1 MKNLNNMKLI
11 NRIVISAVA
20 VAAVLTSS
28 CCSPKV
34 ADSQF
39 FDRDSAPAIPCYI
52 TEDTSVVILRDYF
65 PRLERV
71 EALAMFSEPGF
82 RYEHKRGTLDTLKVI
97 REEGAPRIA
106 MLQVVTEGGQRGY
119 VVLKQQNESNE
130 DLPAIATTAFDSDL
144 KGFSFASEGEDVQYV
159 VLWQNTVLGEEFVS
173 EQEGGI
179 HVSVPANAAA
189 YDRSYIRVYSYNE
202 HGTGNDLLVPIANG
216 KIIVDTEDLVR
227 QDRQTWMMYQI
238 LIDRFYNGNT
248 ANDWRFN
255 SPDVLPKA
263 DYYGGDLAGV
273 DAKLLDGYFDELGI
287 NTIWLSPITQNP
299 YTAWGLNKDPYTKF
313 SGYHGYWP
321 VYMTKVDDRFGTP
334 EELRKLIADVHA
346 DDKNIILDYVA
357 NHLHLESPVLQ
368 AHPEWKTPM
377 YTEDGRLNLE
387 LWDEYRL
394 TTWFDKHIPTLNL
407 ELESAAEP
415 LSDSAVFWMTEYD
428 FEGFRHDATKHIPE
442 IYWRKLTK
450 KLLTQVDRSVFQIGE
465 TYGSPALISSYVR
478 SGMLDC
484 QFDFN
489 IYDTFIAATTQ
500 SDGSFDWLS
509 STINESLQV
518 YGYHNLMGLISGN
531 HDRPRYISVAGGD
544 VLLSED
550 TKKAGWKRNIG
561 VGDSVAYDKLI
572 MLHAMNFTLPGIP
585 IIYTGD
591 EFGQP
596 GANDPDNRRWSQFEP
611 QNAREAGVFETVQ
624 SLAAERSS
632 NMALLYG
639 DYYELASEQDFFCYM
654 RVYMGQY
661 VIVALNKSAEAMQKE
676 VELPFGLEFM
686 GSDSISLEVPAYG
699 YTMLK
704 N

>member
-1 MKNLNNMKLI
+1 MK
-11 NRIVISAVA
+11 RICTYIASAM
-20 VAAVLTSS
+20 VLGTLLVSS

-39 FDRDSAPAIPCYI
+39 FDEDSAPAVPCYI
-52 TEDTSVVILRDYF
+52 TGDNTMIILRDYF
-65 PRLERV
+65 PRLEKV
-71 EALAMFSEPGF
+71 TGVAIMGPEGFAYQKMSES
-82 RYEHKRGTLDTLKVI
+82 LDTLNLI
-97 REEGAPRIA
+97 RGENAPR
-106 MLQVVTEGGQRGY
+106 MGLLQVVTDGGQRGY
-119 VVLKQQNESNE
+119 IVLKQENDSDEN
-130 DLPAIATTAFDSDL
+130 LPAITTTAIASDR
-144 KGFSFASEGEDVQYV
+144 KSFNVTVENGPADCI
-159 VLWQNTVLGEEFVS
+159 VLWQNTPLSEEFITETEDGFEVR
-173 EQEGGI
+173 
-179 HVSVPANAAA
+179 VPANAAKFE
-189 YDRSYIRVYSYNE
+189 RSFIRIYSYNE
-202 HGTGNDLLVPIANG
+202 SGTGNDVLVPLGKG
-216 KIIVDTEDLVR
+216 KIINDAKTLVR

-238 LIDRFYNGNT
+238 LIDRFYNGNPS
-248 ANDWRFN
+248 NDWRFD

-263 DYYGGDLAGV
+263 DYFGGDLAGV
-273 DAKLLDGYFDELGI
+273 DAKVLDGYFDILGI
-287 NTIWLSPITQNP
+287 NTLWLSPITQNP

-321 VYMTKVDDRFGTP
+321 VFMTKLDDRFGTP

-346 DDKNIILDYVA
+346 DNKNIILDYVA

-368 AHPEWKTPM
+368 AHPEWTTPM
-377 YTEDGRLNLE
+377 YTPDGRLNLE

-394 TTWFDKHIPTLNL
+394 TTWFDKHIPTLDL
-407 ELESAAEP
+407 EIESANEP
-415 LSDSAVFWMTEYD
+415 LSDSAVYWMTEYD
-428 FEGFRHDATKHIPE
+428 FDGFRHDATKHIPE
-442 IYWRKLTK
+442 VYWRKLTK
-450 KLLTQVDRSVFQIGE
+450 KLLERVDRSIFQIGE

-489 IYDTFIAATTQ
+489 IYDTYIAATTQ
-500 SDGSFDWLS
+500 PDGSFEWLS
-509 STINESLQV
+509 STIDQSLQV

-611 QNAREAGVFETVQ
+611 LNAREAGVFETVR

-639 DYYELASEQDFFCYM
+639 DYYELEAEEDFFCYI
-654 RVYMGQY
+654 RVYMGEY
-661 VIVALNKSAEAMQKE
+661 VIVALNKSAESVQEE

-686 GSDSISLEVPAYG
+686 GGDTISIEVPAYG

-704 N
+704 SI

>member
-1 MKNLNNMKLI
+1 MKISFVNKT
-11 NRIVISAVA
+11 VISAMA
-20 VAAVLTSS
+20 LAAVLISS

-34 ADSQF
+34 ADNPF

-52 TEDTSVVILRDYF
+52 TADTSVVILRDYF
-65 PRLERV
+65 PRLDVV
-71 EALAMFSEPGF
+71 EGVEVASEGYSFEYLAESKDTILLVKNGSAPKIGV
-82 RYEHKRGTLDTLKVI
+82 LDVI
-97 REEGAPRIA
+97 AA
-106 MLQVVTEGGQRGY
+106 GGQRGSIII
-119 VVLKQQNESNE
+119 KQENKC
-130 DLPAIATTAFDSDL
+130 DGLPAIATTAFNSNQR
-144 KGFSFASEGEDVQYV
+144 GFSFAADGDTPTKYV
-159 VLWQNTVLGEEFVS
+159 VLWQNTVLGEEFIGM
-173 EQEGGI
+173 QEDGGI
-179 HVSVPANAAA
+179 YVSVPANAAA

-202 HGTGNDLLVPIANG
+202 NGTGNDILVPVAGG
-216 KIIVDTEDLVR
+216 KVIVDAGLLTR

-248 ANDWRFN
+248 SNDWRFD

-368 AHPEWKTPM
+368 AHPEWQTSM
-377 YTEDGRLNLE
+377 YTPDGRLNLE
-387 LWDEYRL
+387 LWDEFRL

-415 LSDSAVFWMTEYD
+415 LSDSAVYWMTEYD
-428 FEGFRHDATKHIPE
+428 FDGFRHDATKHIPE

-500 SDGSFDWLS
+500 ADGSFEWLS
-509 STINESLQV
+509 STIGQSLQV
-518 YGYHNLMGLISGN
+518 YGYHNIMGLISGN

-561 VGDSVAYDKLI
+561 VGDSVGYDKLI

-611 QNAREAGVFETVQ
+611 LNAREADVFETVQ
-624 SLAAERSS
+624 MLTAERAS

-639 DYYELASEQDFFCYM
+639 DYYELASEKDFFCYM
-654 RVYMGQY
+654 RVYMGSY
-661 VIVALNKSAEAMQKE
+661 VIVALNKSAEPMQKE
-676 VELPFGLEFM
+676 VELPFGLEYM
-686 GSDSISLEVPAYG
+686 GADTISLEVPAYG